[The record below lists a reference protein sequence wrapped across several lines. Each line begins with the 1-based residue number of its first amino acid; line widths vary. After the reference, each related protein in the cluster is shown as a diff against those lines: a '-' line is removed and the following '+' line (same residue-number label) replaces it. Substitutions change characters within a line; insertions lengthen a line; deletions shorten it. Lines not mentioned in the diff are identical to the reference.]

1 MYDVVRVLK
10 VHSHSQVSSRTPVLI
25 IPLFLWCLVSYVSVC
40 LLLSHTSQFFQF
52 LSFVFDLVHIYVLGL
67 SSVGIGVFI
76 SPFIKVILL

>member
-1 MYDVVRVLK
+1 MVPCVLC
-10 VHSHSQVSSRTPVLI
+10 V
-25 IPLFLWCLVSYVSVC
+25 CVSVVVTHI
-40 LLLSHTSQFFQF
+40 SIFQF